1 MYNDG
6 GRNHTYARADPHWAY
21 ALESDSMGRM
31 EVPANGYWGAQTAR
45 PLSYVSIGHD
55 RMQGSA
61 FYDRQTPLCY

>member
-1 MYNDG
+1 
-6 GRNHTYARADPHWAY
+6 
-21 ALESDSMGRM
+21 MGRM